1 MQSPKEKFGL
11 ISSVLSSTPEVEAFC
26 QRHDIT
32 FVRFYNTELMYKP
45 TMPSCY
51 LHEEYVTYTLSS
63 FADLTNAT
71 QTLFGHREFDAF
83 VTPSTDYRGQFR
95 FRVALTDIARNL
107 RKNAATD
114 SRNREVVDKYLAA
127 LSTFDT
133 KLAAYND
140 TLARAKIMSADIFA
154 KMVEIEATQEFIDY
168 CVEYVTYYVK
178 AVFSRTT
185 DGCLKHEDAANVVST
200 LTSGKASRDSD
211 EEEDED
217 DYRSC

>member
-11 ISSVLSSTPEVEAFC
+11 VSNALASTPEVEAFC

-32 FVRFYNTELMYKP
+32 FVRFYKTNLEYKP
-45 TMPSCY
+45 IEPSCY
-51 LHEEYVTYTLSS
+51 AREEYVPYTLSS
-63 FADLTNAT
+63 FSDLTNAT

-83 VTPSTDYRGQFR
+83 VSPSTDYQGRFR
-95 FRVALTDIARNL
+95 FRVDLTNIARKL

-114 SRNREVVDKYLAA
+114 PRIREDIDKYLAA

-133 KLAAYND
+133 KLVTYND